1 MKKLLFFLFSTSFAF
16 AQYTGSASVT
26 QGLAT
31 PTVSNLYTCSGGR
44 IAALGTITATDNT
57 IWTVPAVTNYTN
69 PNFPFAS
76 DLHNICN
83 GHNYANDAA
92 ALAAL
97 NGSDIVTVDTNGEI
111 ITAYIFA
118 DNYFELY
125 INGVQ
130 VGKDNV
136 PFTQFNSN
144 IVRFKVNRPFTIA
157 MLLVD
162 WEERLGVGGETN
174 GGFTYHCGDGGM
186 VAFFKDSNNSIIAKT
201 GSDWKAQTFYTS
213 PIMDLTCPTE
223 NGALRLSVNCSTAD
237 SNSGSSY
244 YGLHWAR
251 PANWTLATFDD
262 STWPAASLY
271 NNAVIGVDNKPAYTN
286 FINIFDNPTNDA
298 QFIWSTNVI
307 LDNEVIVRKTVLS
320 NLSVNDNDTK
330 IKHINIYPNPTKSE
344 FHLEVDSSIQNQIKA
359 IRIYNLLGELV
370 FKSDTF
376 LKTISTTNFTAGM
389 YIVKVSFNEH
399 ETSKKLIIE

>member
-1 MKKLLFFLFSTSFAF
+1 
-16 AQYTGSASVT
+16 
-26 QGLAT
+26 
-31 PTVSNLYTCSGGR
+31 
-44 IAALGTITATDNT
+44 
-57 IWTVPAVTNYTN
+57 
-69 PNFPFAS
+69 
-76 DLHNICN
+76 
-83 GHNYANDAA
+83 
-92 ALAAL
+92 
-97 NGSDIVTVDTNGEI
+97 
-111 ITAYIFA
+111 
-118 DNYFELY
+118 
-125 INGVQ
+125 
-130 VGKDNV
+130 
-136 PFTQFNSN
+136 
-144 IVRFKVNRPFTIA
+144 
-157 MLLVD
+157 
-162 WEERLGVGGETN
+162 
-174 GGFTYHCGDGGM
+174 M
-186 VAFFKDSNNSIIAKT
+186 VAVFKDSNNSIIAKT